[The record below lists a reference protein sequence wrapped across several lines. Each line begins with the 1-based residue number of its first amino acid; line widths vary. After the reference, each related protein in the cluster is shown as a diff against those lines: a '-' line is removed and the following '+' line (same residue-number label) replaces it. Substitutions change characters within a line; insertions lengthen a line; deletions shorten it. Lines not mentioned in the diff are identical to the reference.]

1 MNNGTSK
8 ILVVDDEPD
17 LQMLMLQKFRNKV
30 KSREYEF
37 LFAEDGVEALEVIQG
52 NPELSLIL
60 CDINMPRMDGLTLLV
75 ELLELKRDDLKTV
88 MVSAY
93 GDLENIRTA
102 MNRGAY
108 DFVTKPIDFKDME
121 ITIEKCLT
129 EVSRVLKTRE
139 MENQLKSL
147 NYDLDMAARIQER
160 ILHQDFPVFPE
171 DTRFDIFADMIPAKH
186 VGGDFY
192 DFFKFDE
199 DHLAFFIG
207 DVAGKGMPAAIYM
220 AVCRTMLKAIG
231 SEVKDPADC
240 IFKVNNMLIPESDI
254 STFVTVF
261 YGVLN
266 VKTGELSYC
275 NGGHNLPYL
284 LTSEGEVKP
293 LEDVGGLLLG
303 MFENAPYDK
312 GSTRLSP
319 GDTIISFTDGVTE
332 AENEEEQYFDEER
345 VVAFLDKNAHK
356 SLTSQVKG
364 LFLEVM
370 KFVGSAPQSDDIT
383 VLSLRLNETEQPGET
398 ETDQ

>member
-1 MNNGTSK
+1 MSINQK

-17 LQMLMLQKFRNKV
+17 LQMLMLQKFRSKV
-30 KSREYEF
+30 KNKEYEF
-37 LFAEDGVEALEVIQG
+37 LFAENGVEALETISNNLDVSLV
-52 NPELSLIL
+52 LS
-60 CDINMPRMDGLTLLV
+60 DINMPKMDGLTLLS
-75 ELLELKRDDLKTV
+75 EIQRLERTDIRTI

-93 GDLENIRTA
+93 GDMENIRTA

-108 DFVTKPIDFKDME
+108 DFVTKPIDFKDLE
-121 ITIEKCLT
+121 TTIEKTL
-129 EVSRVLKTRE
+129 RE
-139 MENQLKSL
+139 IQQLMNVQIMQEQLESL
-147 NYDLDMAARIQER
+147 NYDLDMAARIQQK
-160 ILHQDFPVFPE
+160 ILFQDFPVFP
-171 DTRFDIFADMIPAKH
+171 DDSRFDIFANMMAAKH

-231 SEVKDPADC
+231 SEVFDPAEC

-266 VKTGELSYC
+266 VKTGELHYC
-275 NGGHNLPYL
+275 NGGHNLPYIQKSDG
-284 LTSEGEVKP
+284 TVTE

-303 MFENAPYDK
+303 KFEDAPYEK
-312 GSTRLSP
+312 KSIQLEP
-319 GDTIISFTDGVTE
+319 GDTLVTFTDGVTE
-332 AENEEEQYFDEER
+332 AENDSGGFFDEER
-345 VVAFLDKNAHK
+345 VITYLRKDPAKN
-356 SLTSQVKG
+356 LNNQVKG

-370 KFVGSAPQSDDIT
+370 KFAGAATQSDDIT
-383 VLSLRLNETEQPGET
+383 VLSVRYTNSH
-398 ETDQ
+398 